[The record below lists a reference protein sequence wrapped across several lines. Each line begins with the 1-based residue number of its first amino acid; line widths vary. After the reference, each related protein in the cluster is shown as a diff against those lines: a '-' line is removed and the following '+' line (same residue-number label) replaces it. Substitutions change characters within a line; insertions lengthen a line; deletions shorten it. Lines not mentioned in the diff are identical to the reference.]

1 MLNAGGFQQKA
12 DSKIHKVTK
21 SPNTRENRQCRQQG
35 KYEEPENLNKR

>member
-21 SPNTRENRQCRQQG
+21 SPNTREHRQYRQQG
-35 KYEEPENLNKR
+35 KYKEAENLSKR